1 MLTVYAAW
9 TEDAVEEDFW
19 AIQDAMY
26 RTDLDTLRRRCVTP
40 WAKSDPVRPAAP
52 ETSEP
57 DPTSDRRALPRRHAH
72 PH

>member
-40 WAKSDPVRPAAP
+40 
-52 ETSEP
+52 
-57 DPTSDRRALPRRHAH
+57 
-72 PH
+72 